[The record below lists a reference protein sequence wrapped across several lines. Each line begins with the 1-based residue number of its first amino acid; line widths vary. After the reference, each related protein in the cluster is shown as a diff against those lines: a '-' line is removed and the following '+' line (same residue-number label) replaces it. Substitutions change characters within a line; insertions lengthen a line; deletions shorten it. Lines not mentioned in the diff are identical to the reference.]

1 MKLPANFD
9 FEKPLWSR
17 GLKLV
22 AGIDEVGRGA
32 WAGPVVAGAVVFP
45 ANYSSDFHLY
55 DSKLLSP
62 KQREESASKIRS
74 IAQIGIGVVGVSVI
88 NKIGIGKATQIAF
101 QKAVKKLPLFP
112 QHFLI
117 DAFYIKNWPKDN
129 QNPIKKGDVFCA
141 SIAAASI
148 VAKVFRDQLMRNLDK
163 KYPQYEFASHKGY
176 GTPNHQKAIKEFSFS
191 PVHRTSF
198 DLRWV
203 VNSNLAV

>member
-1 MKLPANFD
+1 MKSSANFE
-9 FEKPLWSR
+9 FEKPLWNR

-45 ANYSSDFHLY
+45 VNYSPDFPLY

-62 KQREESASKIRS
+62 KRREELSLKIGS
-74 IAQIGIGVVGVSVI
+74 IAQIGIGVVGVEII
-88 NKIGIGKATQIAF
+88 NRIGIGKATQVAF
-101 QKAVKKLPLFP
+101 QKAAKNLPLFP

-117 DAFYIKNWPKDN
+117 DAFYIKNWPKEN

-148 VAKVFRDQLMRNLDK
+148 VAKVFRDQLMRNLGK

-176 GTPNHQKAIKEFSFS
+176 GTSNHQKAIREFSFS

-198 DLRWV
+198 DLGWV
-203 VNSNLAV
+203 LKGNTSG